1 MSSNCNGLKH
11 LTQLCAAFLSEQMQ
25 HLQVVSLKCLSKEQ
39 IKVGCVACCPEWL
52 PETTAQVLQL
62 TSSDVSAKA
71 ASSLC
76 NARQELL
83 ELQQLLQQQQ
93 ECDKQA
99 VPAKIDVLL
108 NQANLVT
115 FDATSQDSPEADKLV
130 YLLQRQA
137 GITKQYSRSLQ

>member
-1 MSSNCNGLKH
+1 M
-11 LTQLCAAFLSEQMQ
+11 
-25 HLQVVSLKCLSKEQ
+25 
-39 IKVGCVACCPEWL
+39 
-52 PETTAQVLQL
+52 LQL

-76 NARQELL
+76 NARHELL

-108 NQANLVT
+108 QVANLVT
-115 FDATSQDSPEADKLV
+115 LDPTIQESPEADKLV

-137 GITKQYSRSLQ
+137 GITKQHS